1 MTPKIA
7 IEKLDDM
14 QRQII
19 HGSRI
24 FGDIA
29 DVIRNLEA
37 VRLAALKE
45 TGKAISAAENDLTDI
60 ESMATAHRILANN
73 NPDGQFLGDVVN
85 ASSANAEAHRLA
97 RSKTQQ
103 PKE

>member
-1 MTPKIA
+1 MTTKEA

-19 HGSRI
+19 HGSRT

-45 TGKAISAAENDLTDI
+45 SAKAISAAEKELTDI
-60 ESMATAHRILANN
+60 ESMCAAHRILANN
-73 NPDGQFLGDVVN
+73 NPDGQFLG
-85 ASSANAEAHRLA
+85 ASENLCSANDKLRHSLICYDTRK
-97 RSKTQQ
+97 S
-103 PKE
+103 

>member
-1 MTPKIA
+1 MTPALA

-29 DVIRNLEA
+29 AVIRNLEA
-37 VRLAALKE
+37 VRLEALKE
-45 TGKAISAAENDLTDI
+45 IGTQLELEERPPETLTH
-60 ESMATAHRILANN
+60 AHRILANS
-73 NPDGQFLGDVVN
+73 NPEGAFTGGVVN
-85 ASSANAEAHRLA
+85 SAN
-97 RSKTQQ
+97 S
-103 PKE
+103 